1 MVFNFRRKETMTS
14 TSQLPILQVD
24 ALRKTYRKLVAVR
37 DISFAVYP
45 QQVFCLVGPNGA
57 GKTSVIDCIVG
68 LKKPDGG
75 DVHLFGERVS
85 NLQRRNDIRSRIGI
99 QFQEDSL
106 YNDIRVKEALRLYA
120 SMHQN
125 PVDPAVLM
133 DDFELQRQEKTA
145 YKNLSGGEKR
155 RLLIAIALVGNPA
168 LLILDE
174 PSSNLDPHLRRQ
186 LWDVLNRYR
195 RQGLTIVMTT
205 HNMREA
211 QQYSDVVCV
220 VNRGQIVASGSVP
233 QLLEKFH
240 LNLKV
245 EVNAEVNPKAIAD
258 CPNVTHV
265 DANAQGTCIYGD
277 NEAFQAA
284 VIERLND
291 LGIHQFAI
299 KNSDLEDVYLFATG
313 RRYMRYD
320 EKNDQNEPGMAS
332 DALFVEGKT
341 LLQNAVDTSDIDQLY
356 EARERFERGRAA
368 GDREALALYY
378 LALCEY
384 RLITV
389 FDIAHS
395 EKGRCIN
402 RAIKYL
408 KNATKLMD
416 TFADAHAFL
425 AIFYFQKM
433 GMKPYLG
440 VVLGPLSTKIVEK
453 SKRLEGDNPRVVM
466 SDAINDYYTPP
477 MFGGNKDQAIA
488 KIERAVELFSK
499 EGVRDA
505 FQPAWGHDEAYI
517 LMGFFRQGKGDIE
530 GAREAF
536 ISALEVNPNN
546 DWIKF
551 QLLPGLAN
559 KSSKENP

>member
-1 MVFNFRRKETMTS
+1 MTS
-14 TSQLPILQVD
+14 TSHISSPGNGYGDQTPILQVN
-24 ALRKTYRKLVAVR
+24 ALQKKYGKLVAVQ

-57 GKTSVIDCIVG
+57 GKTSIIDCIVG
-68 LKKPDGG
+68 LKKPDNGNI
-75 DVHLFGERVS
+75 HLFGENIP
-85 NLQRRNDIRSRIGI
+85 NLRWRKDIRTRIGI

-106 YNDIRVKEALRLYA
+106 YDDIRVKEALRLYA
-120 SMHQN
+120 SMYQN
-125 PVDPAVLM
+125 PVDPDVLI
-133 DDFELQRQEKTA
+133 DNFELQRQGKTA

-155 RLLIAIALVGNPA
+155 RLLIAIALVGNPE

-211 QQYSDVVCV
+211 QQFSDIVCV

-245 EVNAEVNPKAIAD
+245 EVNAEVDPEAMAG
-258 CPNVTHV
+258 CSGVTHV
-265 DANAQGTCIYGD
+265 DVNAQGVCIYGKD
-277 NEAFQAA
+277 EVFKDA
-284 VIERLND
+284 VIQRLKD
-291 LGIHQFAI
+291 LGIHQLAI

-313 RRYMRYD
+313 KRYMRYGQ
-320 EKNDQNEPGMAS
+320 KNATEGRS
-332 DALFVEGKT
+332 TESEALLSEGQE
-341 LLQNAVDTSDIDQLY
+341 LLQNAIDTSDVDQLY
-356 EARERFERGRAA
+356 KARERFERVCAA
-368 GDREALALYY
+368 GDHEEIGLYY

-384 RLITV
+384 RLLTV

-408 KNATKLMD
+408 KKATNLLD
-416 TFADAHAFL
+416 TFADAQTLL

-433 GMKPYLG
+433 HMKPYLG
-440 VVLGPLSTKIVEK
+440 MVLGPLSAKIVEK
-453 SKRLEGDNPRVVM
+453 AKRLEGDNPRVVM

-477 MFGGNKDQAIA
+477 MFGGDKEQAIV
-488 KIERAVELFSK
+488 KIERAADLFSK
-499 EGVRDA
+499 EEVRDA
-505 FQPAWGHDEAYI
+505 FQPTWGHDEAYI
-517 LMGFFRQGKGDIE
+517 YLGFFRQERGDIE

-536 ISALEVNPNN
+536 AKANKINPNN
-546 DWIKF
+546 DWVKS
-551 QLLPGLAN
+551 QLLPE
-559 KSSKENP
+559 SER

>member
-1 MVFNFRRKETMTS
+1 MTS
-14 TSQLPILQVD
+14 TSQRPILQVD

-37 DISFAVYP
+37 DIGFTVYP

-120 SMHQN
+120 SMYQN

-133 DDFELQRQEKTA
+133 DDFDLQRQQKTA

-245 EVNAEVNPKAIAD
+245 EVDAEVNPKAIAD
-258 CPNVTHV
+258 CPGVTHV

-277 NEAFQAA
+277 DEAFQAA
-284 VIERLND
+284 VIERLNA
-291 LGIHQFAI
+291 LGIHRFAI

-313 RRYMRYD
+313 RRYMRY
-320 EKNDQNEPGMAS
+320 EKKNDQNEPGMVS

-356 EARERFERGRAA
+356 EARERFERGRAT

-408 KNATKLMD
+408 KKATDLMD
-416 TFADAHAFL
+416 TFADAHALL

-440 VVLGPLSTKIVEK
+440 VVLGPLSAKIVEK

-517 LMGFFRQGKGDIE
+517 HLGFFRQGRGDIE

-551 QLLPGLAN
+551 QLLPGLDS
-559 KSSKENP
+559 KSSKEKP

>member
-1 MVFNFRRKETMTS
+1 MTS
-14 TSQLPILQVD
+14 TSQVPILKVNT
-24 ALRKTYRKLVAVR
+24 LRKTYRKLVAVR

-68 LKKPDGG
+68 LKKPDSG
-75 DVHLFGERVS
+75 DVHLFGENVS
-85 NLQRRNDIRSRIGI
+85 NLQRRKDIRSRIGI

-120 SMHQN
+120 SMYQN
-125 PVDPAVLM
+125 PVDPDVLM
-133 DDFELQRQEKTA
+133 DHFELQRQQKTA

-195 RQGLTIVMTT
+195 HHGLTIVMTT

-211 QQYSDVVCV
+211 QQYSDVVCI

-233 QLLEKFH
+233 QLLEKFQ
-240 LNLKV
+240 LNLKL
-245 EVNAEVNPKAIAD
+245 EVNADVDPKALRN
-258 CPNVTHV
+258 CPGVTHV
-265 DANAQGTCIYGD
+265 DVNAQGLCIYGD
-277 NEAFQAA
+277 NEAFQDA
-284 VIERLND
+284 VIKRLND
-291 LGIHQFAI
+291 LGIHQFAV

-313 RRYMRYD
+313 RRYMRY
-320 EKNDQNEPGMAS
+320 ETKNAKNEHGTES
-332 DALFVEGKT
+332 DALFVEGKA
-341 LLQNAVDTSDIDQLY
+341 LLQNAVDTSEVDRLY
-356 EARERFERGRAA
+356 EARERFERARAE

-378 LALCEY
+378 QALCEY
-384 RLITV
+384 RLIAV

-395 EKGRCIN
+395 ERGRCIN
-402 RAIKYL
+402 RGIEYL
-408 KNATKLMD
+408 KKATNLMD
-416 TFADAHAFL
+416 TFADAHAL
-425 AIFYFQKM
+425 LTIFYFQKM

-440 VVLGPLSTKIVEK
+440 VVLGPLSAKIVEK

-466 SDAINDYYTPP
+466 SDAINDHYTPA
-477 MFGGNKDQAIA
+477 MFGGDKKRAIA

-499 EGVRDA
+499 EEVRDPL
-505 FQPAWGHDEAYI
+505 QPVWGRDEAYGYLGI
-517 LMGFFRQGKGDIE
+517 FLQDKGDTE
-530 GAREAF
+530 GAKKAF
-536 ISALEVNPNN
+536 AKALEVNPNN
-546 DWIKF
+546 DWVKSE
-551 QLLPGLAN
+551 LLPGLDG
-559 KSSKENP
+559 